1 MRIGITDCHQED
13 KYTHYVDWLLSVDP
27 KLDIVKLSHSSGS
40 VNAISE
46 IDGLLLTGG
55 GDVNPALYGE
65 PELADQAK
73 GVNDL
78 RDEFEFTLLRQ
89 ALAADVPIL
98 GICRGMQLANV
109 FLGGTLH
116 VDLVSK
122 GFERHG
128 TSEAKDVQHAITIE
142 PNSLLSDL
150 AGGVD
155 ESVNSFHHQAT
166 DRLGQGLMAVAHSP
180 DGIIEAAEWSVK
192 EGMPFLLLVQWH
204 PERVKNPI
212 SVLSSNLARIFLREV
227 SLVIAHKINS

>member
-1 MRIGITDCHQED
+1 MRIGITDCQKED
-13 KYTHYVDWLLSVDP
+13 KYTQYVDWLLSLDP
-27 KLDIVKLSHSSGS
+27 KLDIIKLSHSSGS
-40 VNAISE
+40 ANEISE
-46 IDGLLLTGG
+46 YDGLLLTGG
-55 GDVNPALYGE
+55 GDVNPKLYGE
-65 PELADQAK
+65 PDHAAQAR

-89 ALAADVPIL
+89 ALAADMPIL
-98 GICRGMQLANV
+98 GICRGMQLVNV

-122 GFERHG
+122 GFDRHTG
-128 TSEAKDVQHAITIE
+128 SEGSEVQHAIAIE

-155 ESVNSFHHQAT
+155 ESVNSFHHQAV

-180 DGIIEAAEWSVK
+180 DGIIEGAEWSVK

-204 PERVKNPI
+204 PERVKNPESI
-212 SVLSSNLARIFLREV
+212 LSNNLARIFLREV
-227 SLVIAHKINS
+227 SLSIANKITS